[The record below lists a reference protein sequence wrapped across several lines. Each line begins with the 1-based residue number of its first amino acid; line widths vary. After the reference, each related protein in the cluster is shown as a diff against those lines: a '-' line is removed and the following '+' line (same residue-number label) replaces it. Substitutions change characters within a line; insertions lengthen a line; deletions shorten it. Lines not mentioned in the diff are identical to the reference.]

1 MIILCKE
8 KSLTKRS
15 SGLLT
20 RQVNSS
26 VIVRNI
32 NMDYKLSIP
41 IKLLYGLT
49 VKFILW
55 VKKNETKNNGEVNI
69 SKVIHQGKVFSC
81 LKDYKSNSLS
91 VEEIPEYLL
100 KLTEQTIDPR
110 YKKSGNLSKH
120 DKLPNEEKVKIL
132 INNTRIS
139 TFFVITDGDNILL
152 HNREKTNDEI
162 LTLENNKY
170 DMFGSVSF
178 ENSTIKLKIKN
189 NDFFQSKIKSIK
201 CIPGF
206 AFEDTIEPEDNL
218 FGRQT
223 VIMIGLVLYLSK
235 KDFDK
240 AESTKTSIVEKFHLN
255 DTPNERILTSKA
267 KLGIDFLRTSKL

>member
-1 MIILCKE
+1 
-8 KSLTKRS
+8 
-15 SGLLT
+15 
-20 RQVNSS
+20 
-26 VIVRNI
+26 
-32 NMDYKLSIP
+32 MDYKLSIP
-41 IKLLYGLT
+41 MKLLYDLA

-81 LKDYKSNSLS
+81 LKDYQSNSLS

-100 KLTEQTIDPR
+100 KLAEQTIDPR
-110 YKKSGNLSKH
+110 YKKNGNISKY
-120 DKLPNEEKVKIL
+120 DKLPNEEKVKVL

-152 HNREKTNDEI
+152 HNREKTSNEI
-162 LTLENNKY
+162 LTVENNKY

-178 ENSTIKLKIKN
+178 ENSTIKLKIKD
-189 NDFFQSKIKSIK
+189 NDFFKSKIKLIK

-206 AFEDTIEPEDNL
+206 AFEDTREPEDNL
-218 FGRQT
+218 FGKQT

-235 KDFDK
+235 NDFKK
-240 AESTKTSIVEKFHLN
+240 AESTKTSIVEKFNLN
-255 DTPNERILTSKA
+255 NTPNARMLTSKA
-267 KLGIDFLRTSKL
+267 KLGIDYLLTSKL